1 MVETTSDPTA
11 GEPDFD
17 RLLRAN
23 LARVFNERDPARR
36 AEAVD
41 ALFVAV
47 PILYEPDTIVT
58 GRQAIADVAG
68 ALLDRFG
75 PDFAF
80 TPQEGPAVGHHD
92 LGILRWHAGPAG
104 GPVAVTGTDVA
115 EIVDGRIAR
124 LWVML
129 DAPPAP

>member
-1 MVETTSDPTA
+1 MVETTSDLTES
-11 GEPDFD
+11 GPDFD

-36 AEAVD
+36 VKAVE
-41 ALFVAV
+41 ALFVPD
-47 PILYEPDTIVT
+47 PILYEPDKIVT

-80 TPQEGPAVGHHD
+80 TPQEGPAVGHHGV
-92 LGILRWHAGPAG
+92 GILRWHAGSAE
-104 GPVAVTGTDVA
+104 GPIAVTGTDVA
-115 EIVDGRIAR
+115 EIVEGRIAR

-129 DAPPAP
+129 DARPAP